1 MQRRG
6 GDSDYIKPIVFGVIA
21 GAAVTFAG
29 LLIFAVIL
37 TAGDMS
43 DSVSVPFSLVSAALG
58 ALAGGWISARLCGRQ
73 GLAVGA
79 VTGGVLFLINLLA
92 SVAASSGGVT
102 SLTLAKLAVIV
113 LSSAVGGVAGV
124 NKAHKRKIN

>member
-1 MQRRG
+1 
-6 GDSDYIKPIVFGVIA
+6 
-21 GAAVTFAG
+21 
-29 LLIFAVIL
+29 
-37 TAGDMS
+37 
-43 DSVSVPFSLVSAALG
+43 
-58 ALAGGWISARLCGRQ
+58 
-73 GLAVGA
+73 VGA